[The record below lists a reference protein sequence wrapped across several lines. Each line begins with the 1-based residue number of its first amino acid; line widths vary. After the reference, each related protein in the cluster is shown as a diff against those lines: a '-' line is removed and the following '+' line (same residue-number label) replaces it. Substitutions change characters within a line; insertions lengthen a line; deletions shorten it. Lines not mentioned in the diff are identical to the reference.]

1 MNVRTGIAPLDERT
15 GGLRGGGLYLL
26 AGAPGPCRFAVL
38 LQFLD
43 RGLEDGERV
52 ALLGNSS
59 PPQVFEHAGS
69 WGIDLETPWR
79 EGRLVLIGYRDEY
92 PERAIHSPD
101 PAELFAE
108 LRRLIGGPVSR
119 LAVDSG
125 THLWEARPDR
135 SMAGTFVTWAR
146 DLGATTIAAVAIDL
160 DERQRGPTEWVA
172 QRARGVLQLT
182 SGTSGRNELE
192 ILRLSPPADGQGPI
206 TLELAPGLGL
216 VRTGNDVERRKPG
229 RPESDSILLLD
240 LAGAVP
246 ADIAGWLD
254 RRFVVEP
261 AADSRDCLSRVRTG
275 TGAALCVLTDRARI
289 HEAIQTGRDA
299 RVLTD
304 AVLMLLS
311 DESLRASDA
320 ARALDAGFDDVLSG
334 VVDLGELE
342 SRFRRAAER
351 PKARQMPEAQE
362 LPSFDAPLAA
372 DAFRTEVT
380 RRLIAEGLD
389 HFTILHLEDA
399 HDDAEFGAL
408 LFRSARTGSGDVV
421 GPMRTGW
428 GVLLQGA
435 RAQQAEAFLQ
445 RLRTTIAESGGS
457 LPLSAEILDAPEQS
471 ERIRVVLGA

>member
-1 MNVRTGIAPLDERT
+1 MNVRTGIAPLDERA
-15 GGLRGGGLYLL
+15 GGLRSGGLYLL
-26 AGAPGPCRFAVL
+26 AGAPGSGRLAFL

-43 RGLEDGERV
+43 RGLKDGERV
-52 ALLGNSS
+52 ALLGHAP

-79 EGRLVLIGYRDEY
+79 KGRLVLVGYRDEY
-92 PERAIHSPD
+92 PERALHSPD

-108 LRRLIGGPVSR
+108 LGRLLGLSVSR

-125 THLWEARPDR
+125 THLWDSRTDS
-135 SMAGTFVTWAR
+135 SMAGMFVTWAR
-146 DLGATTIAAVAIDL
+146 ELGATSLAAVAIDL

-172 QRARGVLQLT
+172 QRARGVLQMT
-182 SGTSGRNELE
+182 SGPRGLHELE
-192 ILRLSPPADGQGPI
+192 ILRLSPPAAGQGPI

-216 VRTGNDVERRKPG
+216 VRPGDHVERRKPG
-229 RPESDSILLLD
+229 RPDSDRVLLLD
-240 LAGAVP
+240 LAGTVP
-246 ADIAGWLD
+246 ADIGGWLD
-254 RRFVVEP
+254 RRFVVEA
-261 AADSRDCLSRVRTG
+261 AADSRDCLGRVRTD
-275 TGAALCVLTDRARI
+275 TSAALCVFTNRSRIDEAIATGRRAR
-289 HEAIQTGRDA
+289 A
-299 RVLTD
+299 LTD

-342 SRFRRAAER
+342 SRFRRASEH
-351 PKARQMPEAQE
+351 PKARQAPEARE
-362 LPSFDAPLAA
+362 LPSFEAPLAA

-389 HFTILHLEDA
+389 HFTVLHLEDTQ
-399 HDDAEFGAL
+399 DAEFGLL
-408 LFRSARTGSGDVV
+408 LFRNVRSGAGDVV

-445 RLRTTIAESGGS
+445 RLRTAIAESGGA
-457 LPLSAEILDAPEQS
+457 LPLSAEILAAPEQS
-471 ERIRVVLGA
+471 ERIRVLLGA